1 MIRQSLAQPGAFTMR
16 FAVLA
21 LALTVAC
28 YSTPDPETVYERAAR
43 EIDELMTP
51 ESAYEFA
58 KTLCRYDEPPLNMDC
73 LDEFTR
79 LGRRMTPRTSA
90 IYIDKLHACRSEGM
104 TNPPPDFPPPAPD
117 LTYRP

>member
-58 KTLCRYDEPPLNMDC
+58 KTLCRYDEPPLNIW
-73 LDEFTR
+73 TAS
-79 LGRRMTPRTSA
+79 TSS
-90 IYIDKLHACRSEGM
+90 RGWGGV
-104 TNPPPDFPPPAPD
+104 
-117 LTYRP
+117 

>member
-1 MIRQSLAQPGAFTMR
+1 MR

-58 KTLCRYDEPPLNMDC
+58 KTLCRYDEPPLNIW
-73 LDEFTR
+73 TAS
-79 LGRRMTPRTSA
+79 TSS
-90 IYIDKLHACRSEGM
+90 RGWGGV
-104 TNPPPDFPPPAPD
+104 
-117 LTYRP
+117 